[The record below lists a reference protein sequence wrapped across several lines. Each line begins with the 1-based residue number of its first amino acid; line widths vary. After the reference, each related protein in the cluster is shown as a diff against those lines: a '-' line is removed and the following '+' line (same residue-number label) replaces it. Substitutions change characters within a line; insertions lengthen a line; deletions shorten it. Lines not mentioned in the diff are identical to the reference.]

1 MQTRWSSADRPGKM
15 TVMPRP
21 TKVWMVPLERAP
33 TVEIVGELRLDEH
46 GLLFTPRS
54 EETPATRLRFDTVA
68 KITRLRGS
76 PVVMVTHADGS
87 GARTKTAFYFTQP
100 PTLKHIVKSRTPEP
114 AVTDLHAIPRPSP
127 FGLGQRKPSKRK
139 SLRANAAYL
148 TQEGTSRRH
157 ELQEWVDE
165 VRERLRSG

>member
-1 MQTRWSSADRPGKM
+1 MQTRWSSGDRPGKM

-21 TKVWMVPLERAP
+21 TKVWMVPLERVP
-33 TVEIVGELRLDEH
+33 IVEIAGELRLDEH
-46 GLLFTPRS
+46 GLLFTPGN

-76 PVVMVTHADGS
+76 PVVMVTHADGT

-100 PTLKHIVKSRTPEP
+100 PTLKHIVKSKTPEP
-114 AVTDLHAIPRPSP
+114 PVTDLHAIPRPSP

-148 TQEGTSRRH
+148 TQEGTSRKA
-157 ELQEWVDE
+157 ELQAWVDE

>member
-1 MQTRWSSADRPGKM
+1 M

-21 TKVWMVPLERAP
+21 TKVWMVALERAP
-33 TVEIVGELRLDEH
+33 IVEIAGELRLDEH

-54 EETPATRLRFDTVA
+54 EEIPATLLRFDTVA

-100 PTLKHIVKSRTPEP
+100 PTLTHIVKSRTPEP
-114 AVTDLHAIPRPSP
+114 AVTDLHAMPRPSP

-148 TQEGTSRRH
+148 TKEGTSRKA
-157 ELQEWVDE
+157 ELQAWVDE

>member
-1 MQTRWSSADRPGKM
+1 
-15 TVMPRP
+15 
-21 TKVWMVPLERAP
+21 MVALERAP
-33 TVEIVGELRLDEH
+33 VVEIVGELRLDEH
-46 GLLFTPRS
+46 GLLFTPRD

-76 PVVMVTHADGS
+76 PVVMVTHADGT

-100 PTLKHIVKSRTPEP
+100 PSLAHIVKSRTPEP
-114 AVTDLHAIPRPSP
+114 AVTDLHAMTRPSP

-148 TQEGTSRRH
+148 TQEGTSRKA
-157 ELQEWVDE
+157 ELQAWVDE
-165 VRERLRSG
+165 VREGLRSG

>member
-1 MQTRWSSADRPGKM
+1 M

-21 TKVWMVPLERAP
+21 TKVWMVALERSP
-33 TVEIVGELRLDEH
+33 IVEIVGELRLDEH

-54 EETPATRLRFDTVA
+54 EETPATRFRFDSVA

-114 AVTDLHAIPRPSP
+114 AVTDLHDMPRPSP

-139 SLRANAAYL
+139 SLRANATYL
-148 TQEGTSRRH
+148 TQEGTSRKA
-157 ELQEWVDE
+157 ELQAWVDE